1 MSTTLS
7 TPKSD
12 LVASQRTRLFTDAS
26 LAYGIFRFAFGINIF
41 GHGFIRIMN
50 GTSVFAAW
58 MLKEMQGTMLPR
70 AMVLP
75 FGYVV
80 PWGETI
86 LGLLLIVGLFTRTAL
101 VLGALLIAALTFG
114 TTLRQDWT
122 IAGLQLTY
130 TLAYF
135 FLLFFRENNNQWSLD
150 EWFGG
155 SRTR

>member
-7 TPKSD
+7 APKSE
-12 LVASQRTRLFTDAS
+12 ATAPRHARLFSDAS

-75 FGYVV
+75 FGYMI
-80 PWGETI
+80 PWAEFT
-86 LGLLLIVGLFTRTAL
+86 LGLLLILGLFTRTAL
-101 VLGALLIAALTFG
+101 VLGALVIAALTFG

-150 EWFGG
+150 EWFREMRG
-155 SRTR
+155 R